1 MKDQI
6 FDVIDET
13 KLLPSQIKTF
23 CEALLGC
30 PSLPEPE
37 LDPQAFLASIDEALA
52 LQPKVFDPISGELQQ
67 WIKTDILKANLS

>member
-1 MKDQI
+1 MSDQI
-6 FDVIDET
+6 FDLIDET

-30 PSLPEPE
+30 PSLREPE

>member
-1 MKDQI
+1 MSDQI
-6 FDVIDET
+6 FDLIDET

-23 CEALLGC
+23 CEVLLGC